1 MFVVSISKSKDKNK
15 LEFDKNGRYEFIGRT
30 SVNYGVQGHL
40 NKLEYE
46 PNPKN
51 TFSLAQV
58 GETVALFRNKAWYGS
73 QNMFVLTPKQ
83 LEIAKNH
90 LFFESAFYRVL
101 RKYSEAYTYPIL
113 DDVKELM
120 IKLPEKDGYIDYSFM
135 ENFVAELEAIRVV
148 ELEAYLSTTGLKNY
162 VLTKEESAALTKL
175 NLLNWK
181 SYNLENLFGKS
192 TRGKRLKSD
201 DRIPGIIPFVTA
213 GETDEGIS
221 GYIANNVQIFEAN
234 TTTIDMFGSAKYR
247 NYKYGGDDHV
257 AIVHT
262 EKLEKHSA
270 IFVTTAIHKSSH
282 NGQFSYDKNFY
293 AKDAD
298 ALNIMLPTND
308 EKPDYKYMSTLIRA
322 IHKIIIKDV
331 VLYSNAKMNTTRTVI
346 NKK

>member
-1 MFVVSISKSKDKNK
+1 LFVVSTSKSKDKNK
-15 LEFDKNGRYEFIGRT
+15 INFDKNGQYEFIGRT
-30 SVNYGVQGHL
+30 SVNYGVQGYL

-58 GETVALFRNKAWYGS
+58 GETVALFRDKEWYGS

-83 LEIAKNH
+83 IEITKNH
-90 LFFESAFYRVL
+90 LFFESVFYRAL
-101 RKYSEAYTYPIL
+101 RKYSEAYTYPL
-113 DDVKELM
+113 LEDVKELM
-120 IKLPEKDGYIDYSFM
+120 ITLPEKDGYIDYSFM
-135 ENFVAELEAIRVV
+135 ENIVAELETIRVA
-148 ELEAYLSTTGLKNY
+148 ELEAYLSATDLKNY
-162 VLTKEESAALTKL
+162 ILTEEENAALIKL

-181 SYNLENLFGKS
+181 PFNLENLFGKS

-201 DRIPGIIPFVTA
+201 DRIPGILPFVTA
-213 GETDEGIS
+213 GEADEGIS

-247 NYKYGGDDHV
+247 NYKYGADDHV

-262 EKLEKHSA
+262 EKLEKHAA

-293 AKDAD
+293 SKDAD
-298 ALNIMLPTND
+298 ALNIMLPVD
-308 EKPDYKYMSTLIRA
+308 DGEPDYKYMSTVIRA
-322 IHKIIIKDV
+322 IKKIVIRDV
-331 VLYSNAKMNTTRTVI
+331 VLYSDAKINKTRTLI
-346 NKK
+346 NND